1 MLPDSNFAALIPI
14 KKMDR
19 ALDFYTRKLG
29 AKLRM
34 RGEGDM
40 KDSWASVT
48 INKAEFWL
56 LQPEKQ
62 EKKELAY
69 NVFMVKD
76 IKETVDGLR
85 KKGVRFQ
92 RAESMGP
99 GTKIEGPVATTT
111 WGAKSAFFKD
121 SEGNLLML
129 WEQMGMA

>member
-14 KKMDR
+14 KNMDR
-19 ALDFYTRKLG
+19 ALEFYTRKLG
-29 AKLRM
+29 AKLGM

-48 INKAEFWL
+48 MNKAELWL

-69 NVFMVKD
+69 NVFIVKD

-85 KKGVRFQ
+85 KKRVRFQ

-99 GTKIEGPVATTT
+99 GTKIEGPIATTP

>member
-1 MLPDSNFAALIPI
+1 MLSNSHFAALIPI

-19 ALDFYTRKLG
+19 ALEFYTRKLG
-29 AKLRM
+29 GKVKM

-48 INKAEFWL
+48 VNKTEFWL
-56 LQPEKQ
+56 LEPEKH
-62 EKKELAY
+62 EKIELAY
-69 NVFMVKD
+69 NVFIVED
-76 IKETVDGLR
+76 IKGTVDGLR

-92 RAESMGP
+92 RAEDMGP
-99 GTKIEGPVATTT
+99 GTKIEGPIAHTP

-129 WEQMGMA
+129 WEQSGLT